1 MISAWL
7 GRTPP
12 THFAHALHRETEGNP
27 FFIEEVLRHL
37 IEVAAAD
44 ETEWG
49 RLASFTEL
57 GIPDGVRDAIERRL
71 ASVVAG
77 RRAAS

>member
-37 IEVAAAD
+37 LEV
-44 ETEWG
+44 
-49 RLASFTEL
+49 
-57 GIPDGVRDAIERRL
+57 
-71 ASVVAG
+71 G
-77 RRAAS
+77 RRRRDGLGAPGLVHRARHP

>member
-37 IEVAAAD
+37 IEVGAV
-44 ETEWG
+44 G
-49 RLASFTEL
+49 R
-57 GIPDGVRDAIERRL
+57 DRV
-71 ASVVAG
+71 G
-77 RRAAS
+77 RTGFVHRARHT